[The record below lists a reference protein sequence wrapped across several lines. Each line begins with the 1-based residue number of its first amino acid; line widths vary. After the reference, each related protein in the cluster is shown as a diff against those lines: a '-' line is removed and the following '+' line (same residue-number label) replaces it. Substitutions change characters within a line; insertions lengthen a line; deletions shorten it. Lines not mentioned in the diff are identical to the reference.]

1 MGAIASIMA
10 VVPYLD
16 VRSARYYYE
25 ERGEGDR
32 TVVCAHG
39 FLLDSGLFRYQMEE
53 FSKEYRCVAFDW
65 RGQGR
70 SEAVPC
76 GYEIEELYR
85 DAVDLLKAFGCK
97 EKPCVW
103 VGVSMGGFV
112 GMRLAARNP
121 DLVRGVVL
129 AETGAT
135 RERPLKKLLWSMM
148 AVAFRVVGPSAVSG
162 GIKKAL
168 FSPRSI
174 DRPFVKE
181 YEMKWMEWARD
192 RRRREA
198 LVQTAWAIFNRPDFT
213 RELGS
218 IKVPT
223 LVVVGE
229 EDRARPYEEALQ
241 MHRAIAGS
249 RLVVIPRAGHSSP
262 LENPEDFNRH
272 LREFLKEVFDEAG

>member
-1 MGAIASIMA
+1 MA
-10 VVPYLD
+10 VMPYLD

-25 ERGEGDR
+25 ERGGGER
-32 TVVCAHG
+32 TVVFSHG

-76 GYEIEELYR
+76 GYEIEELYK
-85 DAVDLLKAFGCK
+85 DAVDLLKALGCK
-97 EKPCVW
+97 DRPCVW

-121 DLVRGVVL
+121 DLVKGVVL

-135 RERPLKKLLWSMM
+135 KEKPLKKLVWSLMT
-148 AVAFRVVGPSAVSG
+148 VVFRVVGPSAISG
-162 GIKKAL
+162 GVKRVL
-168 FSPRSI
+168 FSSHSM
-174 DRPFVKE
+174 DKPFVKE
-181 YEMKWMEWARD
+181 YERKWSEWARD
-192 RRRREA
+192 RRKRDA
-198 LVQTAWAIFNRPDFT
+198 LVHTAWAIFNRPDFT
-213 RELGS
+213 RELEN

-223 LVVVGE
+223 LIVVGE

-241 MHRAIAGS
+241 MHRAIEGS
-249 RLVVIPRAGHSSP
+249 RLVVIPKAGHSSP
-262 LENPEDFNRH
+262 IENPEEFNRH
-272 LREFLKEVFDEAG
+272 LREFLKEVFGEVG